1 MDRAAPGR
9 KHEFDSGA
17 RGGRKEDCIREILG
31 SILFSLA
38 ARFVIQFERY
48 APRIP

>member
-1 MDRAAPGR
+1 MDRPAPGR

-17 RGGRKEDCIREILG
+17 RSARKDDGILEICG
-31 SILFSLA
+31 EILFSLA
-38 ARFVIQFERY
+38 MRFVLQFERY